1 MIEVILAVLSVSAAA
16 GLRIAL
22 PLLMIGL
29 LSGPQLWQQVPL
41 LSMLSPALVL
51 GVLVSWSFFE
61 LIASKDRVG
70 IRLVQILQLFCSPIV
85 GGIMGVAIARAM
97 DAPADLVA
105 LLGVVSGLLAFVLQL
120 VQVGWFYRLRN
131 GIPVWVLLIQDALC
145 IALVLFALDAPK
157 QGGLIAMLLLWFA
170 IRSSKAWRDWYRAQ
184 AHPRDRLHPRYGK
197 QEPD

>member
-41 LSMLSPALVL
+41 LSAMSPAVVL
-51 GVLVSWSFFE
+51 GILVSWSCFE
-61 LIASKDRVG
+61 LFASKDRVG

-85 GGIMGVAIARAM
+85 GSIMGVAIARAM

-105 LLGVVSGLLAFVLQL
+105 LLGVVSGLLALVLQL

-131 GIPVWVLLIQDALC
+131 GIPVWILLIQDFLC

-184 AHPRDRLHPRYGK
+184 AKPRNRFQPRYGK
-197 QEPD
+197 QDPD